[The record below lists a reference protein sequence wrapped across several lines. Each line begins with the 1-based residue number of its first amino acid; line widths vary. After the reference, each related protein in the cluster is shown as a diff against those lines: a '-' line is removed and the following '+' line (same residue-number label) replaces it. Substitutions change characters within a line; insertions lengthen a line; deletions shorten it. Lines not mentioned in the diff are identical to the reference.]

1 MSAVEINWQNQ
12 QNQLQEHSNDL
23 LSPDEIPDWLNE
35 SFFEKNL
42 KKYFNDDKLKVKSLQ
57 IKQCGGKGDSYA
69 SVMYRVGTFFSE
81 GKFPKIEKFQSF
93 IVKTL
98 PDSKMAMEKLGS
110 SNYDVQSK
118 EMEMY
123 EKALPEFSKLL
134 EAINEDSEIF
144 PKLVAVDHTLQV
156 IVLEDLVEKKFIMA
170 DRLKGLDIDHIL
182 MALRKLARMHAASVM
197 VHSENP
203 KAFENL
209 DTGLFTRK
217 TDCFHVMFETL
228 CEAFIEEVV
237 TWEGF
242 EYYARKLEQ
251 VRKNLIKN
259 ALRAFD
265 CDDGDLHVLNHGD
278 LWTNN
283 LMFKYDEAEN
293 PIDAVLLD
301 FQFTSY
307 GSPALDLIVS

>member
-1 MSAVEINWQNQ
+1 
-12 QNQLQEHSNDL
+12 
-23 LSPDEIPDWLNE
+23 
-35 SFFEKNL
+35 
-42 KKYFNDDKLKVKSLQ
+42 
-57 IKQCGGKGDSYA
+57 
-69 SVMYRVGTFFSE
+69 
-81 GKFPKIEKFQSF
+81 
-93 IVKTL
+93 
-98 PDSKMAMEKLGS
+98 
-110 SNYDVQSK
+110 
-118 EMEMY
+118 
-123 EKALPEFSKLL
+123 
-134 EAINEDSEIF
+134 
-144 PKLVAVDHTLQV
+144 
-156 IVLEDLVEKKFIMA
+156 
-170 DRLKGLDIDHIL
+170 
-182 MALRKLARMHAASVM
+182 
-197 VHSENP
+197 
-203 KAFENL
+203 
-209 DTGLFTRK
+209 
-217 TDCFHVMFETL
+217 MFETL